1 MIKFVKNT
9 LFKIFGLKTYL
20 RIVSK
25 VYILMVKAGIGKS
38 DYPELFYL
46 KEIIKPGFT
55 CIDIGANMGYY
66 SVFMSKFAGSTGSVY
81 AVEPVPLFAEI
92 WKKNTASSKN
102 KNLTLF
108 NCALGESEGKVEMGM
123 PVINGEVHH
132 GMTKVLSDEN
142 AAFDEKFTVNMKNP
156 DRLFSEI
163 NKIDFIKIDV
173 EGYESIVFANMQETI
188 LRCKPLIQSE
198 LSGAE
203 NRIKVINLLQN
214 LDYQCMILKNNNL
227 VLADEETKLN
237 YKGDFYFKY
246 N

>member
-1 MIKFVKNT
+1 MIKA
-9 LFKIFGLKTYL
+9 GMGKT
-20 RIVSK
+20 K
-25 VYILMVKAGIGKS
+25 
-38 DYPELFYL
+38 YPELFYL

-66 SVFMSKFAGSTGSVY
+66 SVFMSKFASSTGKVY
-81 AVEPVPLFAEI
+81 AVEPVPLFAEV

-108 NCALGESEGKVEMGM
+108 NCALGESEGNVEMGM

-203 NRIKVINLLQN
+203 NRIKVITLLQN
-214 LDYQCMILKNNNL
+214 LDYQCMILKRNSL
-227 VLADEETKLN
+227 VPADEETMSN